1 MQQIHLK
8 HNGFFLKE
16 KKKKS
21 TVSYFVITNKVTLRL
36 LWKGKRLK
44 KANTMLKKNVN
55 KVRGLTL
62 PNSETYYKAPESK
75 TTWHWQ
81 KQQNK
86 PKHPKQTNR
95 SMNQNTRPRHRH
107 TIEPTDLWREQR
119 QCNGE
124 RTAFQQTCW
133 NWIFTCQNRKKEKKN
148 LDTDLKT
155 VHKN

>member
-1 MQQIHLK
+1 MCRFNAIPIKILA
-8 HNGFFLKE
+8 
-16 KKKKS
+16 
-21 TVSYFVITNKVTLRL
+21 SYFVDIFKLTLEFIWRS
-36 LWKGKRLK
+36 KQSRMSNSIQKE
-44 KANTMLKKNVN
+44 N

-148 LDTDLKT
+148 
-155 VHKN
+155 KNKPRHRP